1 MSRKLIFLFVSFIHG
16 KFHSRRQFV
25 KGNEHVMYV
34 SDGIIIYDK
43 DIVNVSE
50 MY

>member
-1 MSRKLIFLFVSFIHG
+1 
-16 KFHSRRQFV
+16 
-25 KGNEHVMYV
+25 MYV